1 MIALDRTNRGII
13 GHWWWTVDRTTL
25 GAVAVLAVIGIFMVF
40 AASPPVARTY
50 EYDENHFIYKHLT
63 YLLPAALVL
72 LSVSMLNARG
82 VMRLGLA
89 LLVVFGVMVAL
100 TLVLGPEIK
109 GSTRWLTPGGM
120 RVQPSEF
127 VKPALAITVAYLIA
141 RKPGFAGVPEALA
154 IVVALTGILLM
165 QPDLGMSVLVL
176 AVFGGQLFVAG
187 ISWWIVG
194 GVACLG
200 LGSVYGAYVF
210 LPHVR
215 ERIDGF
221 LDPEAEIYQVVKA
234 LSAVSEGGLFGRG
247 PGEGVIKLRLPEAHS
262 DFVFATA
269 AEEFGIIACL
279 MIVAIFALV
288 TLRGLSRLTASSDRF
303 VQLAA
308 SGLVIQFG
316 LQALINMA
324 VNLNLI
330 PTKGMTLPLISYGG
344 SSTLALAMALGML
357 LALTRRGAG
366 LGPGFGIG
374 SSFGMRA

>member
-1 MIALDRTNRGII
+1 MIALDRTNRGIL

-25 GAVAVLAVIGIFMVF
+25 GAVTVLAIVGIFMVF

-50 EYDENHFIYKHLT
+50 QYEENHFIYKHLT
-63 YLLPAALVL
+63 YLFPAALVL
-72 LSVSMLNARG
+72 IGVSMLNARG
-82 VMRLGLA
+82 VLRLGLG
-89 LLVVFGVMVAL
+89 LLAVFGTLVAL
-100 TLVLGPEIK
+100 TLLIGPEIK
-109 GSTRWLTPGGM
+109 GSTRWLTPSGL

-127 VKPALAITVAYLIA
+127 VKPALAIAVAYLIA
-141 RKPGFAGVPEALA
+141 RKPGFTGVPEALA
-154 IVVALTGILLM
+154 IVIALTGILLM
-165 QPDLGMSVLVL
+165 QPDLGMSMLVL

-194 GVACLG
+194 GVAALG
-200 LGSVYGAYVF
+200 VGSIYGAYTL

-221 LDPEAEIYQVVKA
+221 LDPETEIYQVVKA

-247 PGEGVIKLRLPEAHS
+247 PGEGVIKFRLPEAHS

-279 MIVAIFALV
+279 IIVAVFALV
-288 TLRGLSRLTASSDRF
+288 TLRGLSRLMQSADRF

-308 SGLVIQFG
+308 AGLVIQFG

-324 VNLNLI
+324 VNLNLV

-344 SSTLALAMALGML
+344 SSTLALAIGLGML

-366 LGPGFGIG
+366 LGPGFGMG
-374 SSFGMRA
+374 RS